1 MTEKEAIRQE
11 IDALDQELL
20 ALLNRRQTLA
30 QTIGR
35 IKNKEG
41 RGTLDFQ
48 REEEVLAHLMHLNP
62 GPLSQAALRHIFREI
77 ISAARE
83 VQIPFGVAFLGP
95 EATFSHLAALKKF
108 GRATRYGPLTT
119 IQEVFSEVEKGKYQ
133 YGVVPIENS
142 TEGIVNVS
150 LDLFA
155 DTSVKICGELYLEVS
170 HDLVNKSGQRA
181 DIEVIYT
188 HPQPYAQCRGW
199 LSAHLPEIPIIEVA
213 STGVAAQK
221 AAKNPNA
228 AAIAS
233 SFAAPLYDLRVV
245 ESRIEDQP
253 GNVTHFFVIGPDA
266 PGPTG
271 RDKTAILFAVDNIP
285 GALVQNP
292 EAPGGPGPQHDSH
305 RLPAGQKREL
315 ALSFLRGPGRPPDR
329 PRGGRGPGG
338 SQRTSAP
345 TSSCW
350 ARSPGPQGW
359 RISVDGFI
367 FFVIFGSFVTGGGR
381 PCRARH
387 YTTSFGAGTESLTG
401 ECRELP
407 MPDHRKPQTENRKP
421 SCASAS
427 RWWRPTPTAP
437 GPNISGPPARACG
450 PNCAWIFLSSPT

>member
-285 GALVQNP
+285 GALYKTLKPLADRDLNMTRIV
-292 EAPGGPGPQHDSH
+292 S
-305 RLPAGQKREL
+305 RPAKNEN
-315 ALSFLRGPGRPPDR
+315 
-329 PRGGRGPGG
+329 
-338 SQRTSAP
+338 
-345 TSSCW
+345 
-350 ARSPGPQGW
+350 W
-359 RISVDGFI
+359 RYL
-367 FFVIFGSFVTGGGR
+367 FFVDLDGHQTDPDVAAALEEVRNISAHFKLLGSF
-381 PCRARH
+381 PRA
-387 YTTSFGAGTESLTG
+387 AGV
-401 ECRELP
+401 
-407 MPDHRKPQTENRKP
+407 EN
-421 SCASAS
+421 
-427 RWWRPTPTAP
+427 
-437 GPNISGPPARACG
+437 
-450 PNCAWIFLSSPT
+450 LS

>member
-20 ALLNRRQTLA
+20 SLLNRRQTLA

-35 IKNKEG
+35 IKNQEG

-62 GPLSQAALRHIFREI
+62 GPLSQAALRNIFREV

-108 GRATRYGPLTT
+108 GRATRYGPLAT
-119 IQEVFSEVEKGKYQ
+119 IREVFSEVEKGKYR
-133 YGVVPIENS
+133 YGVVPVENS
-142 TEGIVNVS
+142 TEGTVNVS
-150 LDLFA
+150 LDLFTE
-155 DTSVKICGELYLEVS
+155 TSVMICGELYLEVS

-199 LSAHLPEIPIIEVA
+199 LSANLPNIPILEVA

-233 SFAAPLYDLRVV
+233 AFAAPLYDLRVV

-253 GNVTHFFVIGPDA
+253 GNVTHFFVIGPDI

-271 RDKTAILFAVDNIP
+271 KDKTSILFAVSNIP
-285 GALVQNP
+285 GALYKTLKPLADRDLNMTRIV
-292 EAPGGPGPQHDSH
+292 S
-305 RLPAGQKREL
+305 RPAKNEN
-315 ALSFLRGPGRPPDR
+315 
-329 PRGGRGPGG
+329 
-338 SQRTSAP
+338 
-345 TSSCW
+345 
-350 ARSPGPQGW
+350 W
-359 RISVDGFI
+359 RYL
-367 FFVIFGSFVTGGGR
+367 FFVDLDGHQSDPAVTEALEEIRAISAHFKLLGSY
-381 PCRARH
+381 PRA
-387 YTTSFGAGTESLTG
+387 AGV
-401 ECRELP
+401 
-407 MPDHRKPQTENRKP
+407 EN
-421 SCASAS
+421 
-427 RWWRPTPTAP
+427 
-437 GPNISGPPARACG
+437 
-450 PNCAWIFLSSPT
+450 LS